1 MVVLP
6 ELNDDQRLYL
16 KTIFDYFHKEGKWP
30 TYLEVENTILQTHP
44 EKRSEF
50 DLAEMGK
57 SLPDN
62 FATGFSFNHQY
73 GQEAAFIAP
82 VLSYFPE
89 AKEEMDDFIRAV
101 RFCVEK
107 VNTSVE
113 ELPEITNE
121 DLSSQLHMQPLA
133 IRKMGLLLQYE
144 PDIFN
149 GSGSNDDSWRLT
161 LKRGKYGV
169 RRFEGVETFEQY
181 LEKRSALTRYFSGN
195 VVVQPT
201 QSEPS
206 NDVSYVTT
214 NFLEILKD
222 IGYSFYE
229 GPLSEI
235 KEKMPSAKDLA
246 RLIASFANADG
257 GIIIVGLREDFTIV
271 GVPEDTPV
279 QNIIDETSGFLT
291 PRPFMKYRF
300 VEVGKKR
307 IFIITVQKNQGPILS
322 GDNRYY
328 IRKGN
333 ASVSMEENLIAG
345 LATAVPSIKPNIL
358 TSLGVKEPS
367 PEAAEGTNKF
377 TKLVHEKLEETKN
390 ISKLYEI
397 LVEPIKR
404 SRDETVQQL
413 NDCRWQ
419 KRLTFIVS
427 LVSLAIAMLLIFIGV
442 ILIFTNHQQVGA
454 ISTIAGFLPGI
465 VSALAFTF
473 NKQAN
478 DNNDK
483 FYKQMVT
490 LERYY
495 ATVQCI
501 PLISDEVM
509 MNDTLRD
516 FIKNN
521 SQGI

>member
-16 KTIFDYFHKEGKWP
+16 KTIFDYFHNEGKWP
-30 TYLEVENTILQTHP
+30 TYLWVENAILQTHP
-44 EKRSEF
+44 GKGSEF
-50 DLAEMGK
+50 DLVEMGK

-73 GQEAAFIAP
+73 GQEAVLIAP
-82 VLSYFPE
+82 VLNYFPE
-89 AKEEMDDFIRAV
+89 AKEEMADFIKAV
-101 RFCVEK
+101 RFCVEMI
-107 VNTSVE
+107 NTSLE
-113 ELPEITNE
+113 EHPEITSE

-133 IRKMGLLLQYE
+133 IRKIGLLLQYE

-149 GSGSNDDSWRLT
+149 GSASNDDWWRLN

-169 RRFEGVETFEQY
+169 RRFQGVETFEQY
-181 LEKRSALTRYFSGN
+181 LEKRSPLTRYFSGN
-195 VVVQPT
+195 VVVQPA
-201 QSEPS
+201 QSEPAT
-206 NDVSYVTT
+206 DVLHVAT
-214 NFLEILKD
+214 NLLEMFQDL
-222 IGYSFYE
+222 GYSFYE

-235 KEKMPSAKDLA
+235 KEQMPSAKELA

-257 GIIIVGLREDFTIV
+257 GVIIVGLWENSTIV

-279 QNIIDETSGFLT
+279 QKIVDEAFGFLT
-291 PRPFMKYRF
+291 PQPLIKYRF
-300 VEVGKKR
+300 VEVNGKR
-307 IFIITVQKNQGPILS
+307 IFVITVQKNQGPILS

-333 ASVSMEENLIAG
+333 TNALMEEDLIAG

-358 TSLGVKEPS
+358 TSLGVKEPT
-367 PEAAEGTNKF
+367 PEAVEDPNKF
-377 TKLVHEKLEETKN
+377 TKLVHEKLEDTKN

-404 SRDETVQQL
+404 SRDETIRQL
-413 NDCRWQ
+413 ADCRWQ
-419 KRLTFIVS
+419 KRLTF
-427 LVSLAIAMLLIFIGV
+427 LVSLISLTTAILLIFIGV
-442 ILIFTNHQQVGA
+442 ILIFTNHQQVGVV
-454 ISTIAGFLPGI
+454 STIAGFLPGCI
-465 VSALAFTF
+465 SALAFTF

-483 FYKQMVT
+483 FYLQMVT
-490 LERYY
+490 LEKYY
-495 ATVQCI
+495 AAVQCI

-509 MNDTLRD
+509 MNETLRD

-521 SQGI
+521 YQGI